1 MSLDL
6 QRFETRVPQL
16 PAVVERTRLLQKLE
30 GVLQHKITLLC
41 APPGY
46 GKTTLA
52 AQFVRTLNCP
62 VTWHA
67 IEEQERDVPNLHTKC
82 LAALDGIV
90 PGVESLEFTRA
101 KSVTEQATALANHL
115 RGSIKKDIVYVF
127 DDVQYLSGSS
137 AAEVWLRTFAT
148 QVPSNCHLI
157 LISRTLPDLPLTELI
172 AKREVLAIGQDVL
185 RFTTDEVSRLAQ
197 TVFGLSLAEA
207 QIEKMVGRLEG
218 WAAGIV
224 LALQPLPL
232 ELAESMLSGGSGPE
246 ALFDA
251 LADLMLNAQPPGLR
265 DFLFISSTLTRIT
278 PELATSILELPN
290 AAEWMAEALN
300 RNLFLTRVSGGLVYH
315 RLFRDFLQRRLAVQN
330 PNLFNTLH
338 VKAARW
344 YEQNYMI
351 DDAFEHYIIAG
362 LAEPANELINQV
374 AQTYY
379 VQGRMELLLHWNEQ
393 LAEHNL
399 ANANLSYVCSAI
411 LIDRYDYDRAEIE
424 IEKAEQLFAEQG
436 NTYNLSMVYLY
447 RARINLQRGHFQK
460 VIEEAAPLLED
471 DQLTVRGNALRMSGF
486 AYLKLGYVDH
496 AIGCFETALPLY
508 KTNGDQLS
516 TSKLLMDLDVAYR
529 QAGRLA
535 DAAAC
540 LQEVVAIRRTLQS
553 TDDLAQALNNL
564 GYHYHQCGDYAQAYA
579 TFQEGLSVIARAQNH
594 RTESYLLWSF
604 GDLQRDR
611 GGFEEAVGSYN
622 LSLELIGANEP
633 SLRAS
638 VLISLATLRRW
649 QGNYYDAAMIANE
662 ALILSAAHSLV
673 FEELN
678 AKIALWAARAH
689 MGEVVTATKELDAV
703 LGELERRGATTEAIT
718 ARMVCAHLSLLR
730 FDKTAADRF
739 LQDALKIAQNGGSI
753 HQGTAEI
760 MHTPLLESFV
770 ARSATKYAELLQGVS
785 RLLKAQLKP
794 TNIITLRDKMEAN
807 AVYSLRVQT
816 LGKEIIERDGVLVLS
831 TEWRAAAARE
841 LFFYLLFNGAQN
853 RERISLDFWPD
864 STPSRVRSNFHT
876 TLYRVRQALGE
887 NIIVFK
893 DEKYC
898 VNPELDVWCD
908 AHEFESLVKKAR
920 PLPYRDARTEDLW
933 FHAATLYQ
941 GDFLPQLEGDWVI
954 DYREMLNEYYLEAL
968 IALGEC
974 ARARQDSSDAIKMYK
989 QALKVDPYREDIHR
1003 LLVTCY
1009 AERSERRKIYQ
1020 HYRELQ
1026 ELFSRDLGVEPSRET
1041 VALIKSLL
1049 K

>member
-1 MSLDL
+1 L
-6 QRFETRVPQL
+6 PQ
-16 PAVVERTRLLQKLE
+16 E
-30 GVLQHKITLLC
+30 
-41 APPGY
+41 
-46 GKTTLA
+46 
-52 AQFVRTLNCP
+52 
-62 VTWHA
+62 
-67 IEEQERDVPNLHTKC
+67 
-82 LAALDGIV
+82 
-90 PGVESLEFTRA
+90 
-101 KSVTEQATALANHL
+101 
-115 RGSIKKDIVYVF
+115 
-127 DDVQYLSGSS
+127 
-137 AAEVWLRTFAT
+137 
-148 QVPSNCHLI
+148 
-157 LISRTLPDLPLTELI
+157 
-172 AKREVLAIGQDVL
+172 
-185 RFTTDEVSRLAQ
+185 
-197 TVFGLSLAEA
+197 
-207 QIEKMVGRLEG
+207 QIEKLVATLEG

-232 ELAESMLSGGSGPE
+232 DLAQSMLSGGSGPE

-265 DFLFISSTLTRIT
+265 DFLFTSSTLTRIT
-278 PELATSILELPN
+278 PDLAASILEIPN

-330 PNLFNTLH
+330 PDLFTMLH

-344 YEQNYMI
+344 FEQNYQI
-351 DDAFEHYIIAG
+351 DEAFEHYITAG
-362 LAEPANELINQV
+362 LAEPADALLNQV
-374 AQTYY
+374 AQSYY
-379 VQGRMELLLHWNEQ
+379 VQGRMEILLSWNDQ
-393 LAEHNL
+393 LSQRGL
-399 ANANLSYVCSAI
+399 ANANLSYVCAAI

-424 IEKAEQLFAEQG
+424 IDKAEGLYAEQG
-436 NTYNLSMVYLY
+436 NDYNLSMVYLY
-447 RARINLQRGHFQK
+447 RARIDLQRGQYLK
-460 VIEEAAPLLED
+460 AIDEAAPLLD
-471 DQLTVRGNALRMSGF
+471 DEQIQVRGNALRISGL
-486 AYLKLGYVDH
+486 AHLRLGKVEQ
-496 AIGCFETALPLY
+496 AICYFEDALPLY
-508 KTNGDQLS
+508 KANGDKLS

-529 QAGRLA
+529 QAGRLPE
-535 DAAAC
+535 AAAC

-564 GYHYHQCGDYAQAYA
+564 GYHYHQCGDYLQAFS

-622 LSLELIGANEP
+622 LSLELIGSNEP
-633 SLRAS
+633 SLRAN
-638 VLISLATLRRW
+638 VLISLAVLRRW
-649 QGNYYDAAMIANE
+649 QGNYYDAALIANE
-662 ALILSAAHSLV
+662 ALILAAAHSLV

-678 AKIALWAARAH
+678 AKVALWAARAH
-689 MGEVVTATKELDAV
+689 MGEVVTASKELDSV
-703 LGELERRGATTEAIT
+703 LNEFSRLRAKTEAIT
-718 ARMVCAHLSLLR
+718 ARMVCAHLALLR
-730 FDKTAADRF
+730 FDKSAADHY
-739 LQDALKIAQNGGSI
+739 LQDGLKLMQNGGSI
-753 HQGTAEI
+753 HVAVSEI
-760 MHTPLLESFV
+760 MHTSVLETFV
-770 ARSATKYAELLQGVS
+770 ARSSVKYAEFLHGVT
-785 RLLKAQLKP
+785 RLRKAQLKP

-807 AVYSLRVQT
+807 SVYSLRVQT

-841 LFFYLLFNGAQN
+841 LFFYLLFNGAQS

-893 DEKYC
+893 DDNYC
-898 VNPELDVWCD
+898 VNPDLEVWCD

-968 IALGEC
+968 VALGEC
-974 ARARQDSSDAIKMYK
+974 ARARRDLGDAIKMYK
-989 QALKVDPYREDIHR
+989 QALKVDPFREDIHR
-1003 LLVTCY
+1003 ALVTSY
-1009 AERSERRKIYQ
+1009 AERGERRKIYL

-1026 ELFSRDLGVEPSRET
+1026 ELFARELGVEPSRET
-1041 VALIKSLL
+1041 VALIKALL